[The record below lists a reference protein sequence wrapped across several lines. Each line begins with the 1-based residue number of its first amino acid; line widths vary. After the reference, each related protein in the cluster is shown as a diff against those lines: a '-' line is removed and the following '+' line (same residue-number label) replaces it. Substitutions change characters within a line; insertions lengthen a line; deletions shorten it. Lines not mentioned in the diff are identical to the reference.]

1 MVPLL
6 FSARLGELVV
16 VCTDERQ
23 LQPKQEFVERVMVGV
38 FVAGVIVLTHRG
50 QPRRWI
56 NPVPA
61 ARDPAGLR
69 AGSARADSRAAIWCA
84 PGPRAGGRC
93 IRWRRR

>member
-6 FSARLGELVV
+6 FSGRLGELVV

-23 LQPKQEFVERVMVGV
+23 LQPQQELVERVVVRMLI
-38 FVAGVIVLTHRG
+38 ARVIGLTHRG

-61 ARDPAGLR
+61 AQDPAGLR
-69 AGSARADSRAAIWCA
+69 AALGRADRWAAIWCA
-84 PGPRAGGRC
+84 PGPRGGVRC